1 MIIVFWLGAFIG
13 LFYLG
18 FPIIGTIGVFALAL
32 HSIAVMF
39 RLKSNPEWYYMQCAM
54 HSIEGDIKGAMVAK
68 GIVALISIA
77 VGVWLAV
84 QAETKG
90 LL

>member
-1 MIIVFWLGAFIG
+1 MIIFLWLGAFIA

-18 FPIIGTIGVFALAL
+18 FPIVGTIGVFALAL
-32 HSIAVMF
+32 QSIAVMF

-54 HSIEGDIKGAMVAK
+54 HSMEADINRAMVVN

-90 LL
+90 FL